1 MTLLVKVGGRVQSD
15 AALTSALAAAYR
27 LQRGRMVLVHGGGDE
42 VTQWQQRLGIEP
54 RFVDGRRVTTGEEL
68 EIVRMVLSG
77 STNKRLVRQ
86 LSRAG
91 IRAVGVSGEDGDLL
105 MAERIPSLGAVGS
118 PARVD
123 VGLLEA
129 LLDAGFLPVVSPL
142 ARDLEGE
149 EGLNVNGDD
158 TAAAI
163 AAALRCDE
171 LVFVSDV
178 AAVRDA
184 DESLLTALD
193 LDALERLL
201 AGGTAMGGMAA
212 KLQAARTAL
221 LAGVAK
227 VRIGDLRALAD
238 NRAGTSI
245 TLSPTTV

>member
-27 LQRGRMVLVHGGGDE
+27 RWGGRMVLVHGGGDE
-42 VTQWQQRLGIEP
+42 VTQWQRRLGIEP
-54 RFVDGRRVTTGEEL
+54 RFVGGRRMTTVDEL
-68 EIVRMVLSG
+68 ETVRMVLSG

-91 IRAVGVSGEDGDLL
+91 MRAVGVSGEDGDLL
-105 MAERIPSLGAVGS
+105 MARRIPSLGAVGS

-123 VGLLEA
+123 VRLLEA

-142 ARDLEGE
+142 ARDLDSD

-158 TAAAI
+158 AAAAI
-163 AAALRCDE
+163 AAALRSAE

-178 AAVRDA
+178 AAVWDS
-184 DESLLTALD
+184 DGSPLTSLD
-193 LDALERLL
+193 LDTLERLL
-201 AGGTAMGGMAA
+201 VDNTALGGMAA

-221 LAGVAK
+221 LGGVPT
-227 VRIGDLRALAD
+227 VRVGDLRALTEE
-238 NRAGTSI
+238 RAGTSI
-245 TLSPTTV
+245 TLAPTTV

>member
-158 TAAAI
+158 AAAAI

>member
-15 AALTSALAAAYR
+15 AALTSALAVAYR
-27 LQRGRMVLVHGGGDE
+27 RHGGRMVLVHGGGDE
-42 VTQWQQRLGIEP
+42 VTQWQRRLGIEP
-54 RFVDGRRVTTGEEL
+54 RFVGGRRVTTGDEL
-68 EIVRMVLSG
+68 ETVRMVLSG

-105 MAERIPSLGAVGS
+105 IARRIPSLGAVGS

-123 VGLLEA
+123 VRLLEA

-142 ARDLEGE
+142 ARDLDSD

-158 TAAAI
+158 AAAAI
-163 AAALRCDE
+163 AAALRSAE

-178 AAVRDA
+178 AAVWDS
-184 DESLLTALD
+184 DGSPLTSLGLD
-193 LDALERLL
+193 TLERLL
-201 AGGTAMGGMAA
+201 VDSTALGGMAA

-221 LAGVAK
+221 LGGVPA
-227 VRIGDLRALAD
+227 VRVGDLRALTEE
-238 NRAGTSI
+238 RAGTSI
-245 TLSPTTV
+245 TLAPTTV